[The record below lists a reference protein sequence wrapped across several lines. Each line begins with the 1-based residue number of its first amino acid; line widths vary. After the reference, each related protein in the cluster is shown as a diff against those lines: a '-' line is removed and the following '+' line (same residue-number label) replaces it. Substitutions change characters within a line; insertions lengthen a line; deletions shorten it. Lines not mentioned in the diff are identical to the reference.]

1 MSIVRPT
8 IANRL
13 ATEKGIGRMS
23 FFPRDLAVPSLSP
36 GRAIEW
42 EEPSC
47 LLCMSRN
54 WSALVEAPDSA
65 PGGTGLWFVVVQCQ
79 ECGLCFTNPRPSPDC
94 IGRFYPAAY
103 RPHRIRRKKRAG
115 LGSRLLHAW
124 HQPLEEYQAF
134 SPRGGGRLLDFG
146 CGGGSFLTRMRG
158 LSWKVTGLDVS
169 AAAVERVRKEL
180 GLEALVGSLP
190 HPDLQPASFDL
201 VTMWHSLEH
210 VHNPLEILREAHRL
224 LRPGGQ
230 LIVAV
235 PNIDSLAFRWF
246 GSAWYAL
253 DLPRHITHF
262 APWTLQLMLERAGFR
277 PGRVRQ
283 IRHSNWIRE
292 SARLACR
299 RGRPSTWHRWLTT
312 KHLV

>member
-1 MSIVRPT
+1 MEYCKGKWQVYTVLTLSRAVWFQGNRVARAEFAKVIPVRLRRSIASPLAGGPQLTNFRAMSIVRPT

-124 HQPLEEYQAF
+124 YQPLEEYQAF
-134 SPRGGGRLLDFG
+134 CPRGGGRLLD
-146 CGGGSFLTRMRG
+146 
-158 LSWKVTGLDVS
+158 
-169 AAAVERVRKEL
+169 
-180 GLEALVGSLP
+180 
-190 HPDLQPASFDL
+190 
-201 VTMWHSLEH
+201 
-210 VHNPLEILREAHRL
+210 
-224 LRPGGQ
+224 
-230 LIVAV
+230 
-235 PNIDSLAFRWF
+235 
-246 GSAWYAL
+246 
-253 DLPRHITHF
+253 
-262 APWTLQLMLERAGFR
+262 
-277 PGRVRQ
+277 
-283 IRHSNWIRE
+283 
-292 SARLACR
+292 
-299 RGRPSTWHRWLTT
+299 
-312 KHLV
+312 